1 MWSSGAYGSVSATL
15 SSRGVGAVERAP
27 AAPRPALRNVS
38 NGGSANGGNKG
49 APSAAPP
56 PSSRLAGSMRVTRLA
71 AARQRQADHLGDQQQ
86 GKKGKRAALAPAEE
100 AMAVDSEGS
109 EGRRARPC
117 ALQCAHIAHDIFA
130 YLRLRELRHR
140 VPPHFLA
147 SQHDINATMRGI
159 LVDWLVEVGEEYK
172 LQRETLHLC
181 VNYIDRFLTH
191 VPVARSKLQLV
202 GVGCMIVAAKYE
214 DVSPPT
220 VDDLVYISDNTY
232 TRDEILAM
240 EGAVLQRLNFDLSA
254 VTSIAFLPRFC
265 TPLLAADATA
275 LCFYLCEL
283 TLPEVGFVQ
292 FIPSE
297 VAAASI
303 HLALHTLR
311 LPSWSADLEA
321 VTGYS
326 RARLAGCASALYD
339 LHRTADVAA
348 LQAVREKYS
357 SRRFFG
363 VSTLQP
369 APSSPVAA

>member
-1 MWSSGAYGSVSATL
+1 
-15 SSRGVGAVERAP
+15 
-27 AAPRPALRNVS
+27 
-38 NGGSANGGNKG
+38 
-49 APSAAPP
+49 
-56 PSSRLAGSMRVTRLA
+56 
-71 AARQRQADHLGDQQQ
+71 
-86 GKKGKRAALAPAEE
+86 
-100 AMAVDSEGS
+100 MAVDSEGS

-202 GVGCMIVAAKYE
+202 GVGCMLLAAKYE

-321 VTGYS
+321 PPPPPLPRPPAPSEPRLLDAAVTGYS